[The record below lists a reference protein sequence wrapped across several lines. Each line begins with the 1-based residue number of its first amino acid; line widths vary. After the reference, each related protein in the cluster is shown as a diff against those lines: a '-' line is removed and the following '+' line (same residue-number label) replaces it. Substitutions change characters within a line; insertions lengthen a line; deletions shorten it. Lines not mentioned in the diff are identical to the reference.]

1 MTHMRTYDVTV
12 SPRPPMKNRMIRCD
26 DATWDAAKARAEAD
40 DLVLS
45 EEIRKFLE
53 RFGKDYRKGGKR

>member
-1 MTHMRTYDVTV
+1 MTHMRTYDVAV

-53 RFGKDYRKGGKR
+53 RFGRNYRGIDKR